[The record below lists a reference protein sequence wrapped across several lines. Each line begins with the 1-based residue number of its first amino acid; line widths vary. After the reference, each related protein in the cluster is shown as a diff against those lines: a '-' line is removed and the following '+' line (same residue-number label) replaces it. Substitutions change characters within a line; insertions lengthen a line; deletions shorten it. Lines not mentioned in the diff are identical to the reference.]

1 MCKLLIE
8 LFIQGGK
15 IHPHF
20 GLPTFVTTVQL
31 GGSLAGKHRMIELW
45 NRAEEYALISKLAS
59 SDAIKTTHLRMAVRF
74 LNIRRL
80 TRRSDARLQGPTHL
94 RRTIKSFAL
103 MSSKQTPSRRAVR

>member
-59 SDAIKTTHLRMAVRF
+59 SDAIKTTHLRMAGMDRQ
-74 LNIRRL
+74 LATEAATL
-80 TRRSDARLQGPTHL
+80 SQYS
-94 RRTIKSFAL
+94 TINE
-103 MSSKQTPSRRAVR
+103 TV